1 MVLSL
6 VPCWVVLWQTL
17 WQEYGLV
24 THATAHVTWKWE
36 GTRSPTTK
44 HPHFDLN
51 YYAVDKQE
59 LMFWLLRWVR
69 PLRGVDLDSILLL
82 HFNTIIG
89 VVSPMFLFQFS
100 MVRSSVSITKHKTLL
115 TLHHKPRFGNLNK
128 KYPRESHML
137 LVKKQSPHDS
147 FPSTINDLGIRKR
160 DIQFPIKIVVGL
172 FWPISLVLQT
182 STRSSLGS
190 IIGTHT
196 NPGECGFGNYSFCAI
211 LTQPEKGVERG
222 GWWNL
227 FVHEWLT
234 QRCQHSFDNDGNEWF
249 KPQTRRCSI
258 AATFLLPTN
267 LDNGFVCKS
276 FTMIGSQLTEQS
288 FQENSAGKIR

>member
-1 MVLSL
+1 MDPPGVSLGPSVPPSGLAIRDITLSDVNVTCWCFIEKITVLSL
-6 VPCWVVLWQTL
+6 VPSWVVLWQTL

-100 MVRSSVSITKHKTLL
+100 IIPFSVSITKRKTLL

-128 KYPRESHML
+128 KYPRESHTS
-137 LVKKQSPHDS
+137 LVKKQS
-147 FPSTINDLGIRKR
+147 T
-160 DIQFPIKIVVGL
+160 
-172 FWPISLVLQT
+172 W
-182 STRSSLGS
+182 
-190 IIGTHT
+190 
-196 NPGECGFGNYSFCAI
+196 
-211 LTQPEKGVERG
+211 
-222 GWWNL
+222 
-227 FVHEWLT
+227 
-234 QRCQHSFDNDGNEWF
+234 
-249 KPQTRRCSI
+249 
-258 AATFLLPTN
+258 
-267 LDNGFVCKS
+267 
-276 FTMIGSQLTEQS
+276 
-288 FQENSAGKIR
+288 